1 MITVTDRLDMVLLA
15 WSAVPLEMKA
25 IWIAAI
31 VTSVIVVVQTVMIFT
46 GDDEDAMTDVLNG
59 DGSLLVFRNLFI
71 FVAGAGWSFII
82 LSNVLKPM
90 WNAIFSIIFGLIFL
104 VLMLDACNSLIK
116 MQRARTLTHRA
127 EVIGYKGKVLLP
139 IPPAGQGKGRV
150 RVNVNGTVSEYDAI
164 TPGEDELAGDTSI
177 IVLNV
182 VDDKTLEVKQIR
194 LLSDMDS

>member
-71 FVAGAGWSFII
+71 FVAGSGWSFII

-104 VLMLDACNSLIK
+104 VLMLGACNSLFK
-116 MQRARTLTHRA
+116 MQRARTLKHRA

-164 TPGEDELAGDTSI
+164 TLGEDELARDTSI

-194 LLSDMDS
+194 LLSNMDS